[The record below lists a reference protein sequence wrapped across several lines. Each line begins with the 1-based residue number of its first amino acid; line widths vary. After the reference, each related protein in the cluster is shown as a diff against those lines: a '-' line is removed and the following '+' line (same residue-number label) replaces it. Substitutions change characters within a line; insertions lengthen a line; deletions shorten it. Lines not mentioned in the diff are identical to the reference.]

1 MTSEIRC
8 GSMGDAAI
16 ASVVSGRNACACP
29 RSPTVSPLNP
39 VSALAPRSTPRAYL
53 PLEGRAYRIQERTIL
68 RAMIE
73 PRTAPATG
81 FHIKTTVRDAL
92 YDRIPLGQP
101 DLALIDTAPFAR
113 LERIQQLGFVSRVW
127 PGARHTRFEH
137 SLGVM
142 HLTRLA
148 IDHIRGDPAGR
159 WLTNGDARVAVAAA
173 LLHDIGHYPFS
184 HAIEE
189 LGPPIVPHER
199 GGRRLIEG
207 PEIAPILEEAWGVD
221 PHRVANFVD
230 PNGADLPP
238 ADRLLRGVLSGA
250 LDMDKL
256 DYLPRDARAC
266 NVPYGGVDT
275 ARLID
280 ALTIA
285 TIEGPGGDVI
295 PRVAIGEKG
304 ISPLHSLI
312 NARQEMF
319 DNVYWH
325 HTNRAC
331 MVMLLRATQDALLAS
346 ALRPEELTEHDDD
359 SLLMRLTSD
368 EMPGPTRRLARALRD
383 RHIHK
388 RAVEIGSRA
397 FELYARLGNLFF
409 DPLAR
414 RDVELR
420 LSASLAEEIGEPVP
434 AEAVLIDIPKPERWR
449 SDVWVTFERPPVG
462 FEPLMPWREVVGLTD
477 EDFKRYEEHRRLI
490 RIVAAEP
497 YREALSSSWEK
508 LLLPLLGAAI

>member
-1 MTSEIRC
+1 MPRTIWRGAYPRPAPRILPFMTSDR
-8 GSMGDAAI
+8 
-16 ASVVSGRNACACP
+16 
-29 RSPTVSPLNP
+29 
-39 VSALAPRSTPRAYL
+39 
-53 PLEGRAYRIQERTIL
+53 
-68 RAMIE
+68 IE
-73 PRTAPATG
+73 PATR
-81 FHIKTTVRDAL
+81 FRIETTIRDAL
-92 YDRIPLGQP
+92 YDRIPVTHVERI
-101 DLALIDTAPFAR
+101 LIGTEAFSR

-148 IDHIRGDPAGR
+148 VDHLRSAAGADF
-159 WLTNGDARVAVAAA
+159 LTDEDARVAVAAA

-189 LGPPIVPHER
+189 LGAPIVPHER
-199 GGRRLIEG
+199 AGRAIIEG
-207 PEIAPILEEAWGVD
+207 PEIAPILAEVWGVD
-221 PHRVANFVD
+221 PARVAGMID
-230 PNGADLPP
+230 PDGHDIPP

-280 ALTIA
+280 AITVTNA
-285 TIEGPGGDVI
+285 GGSE
-295 PRVAIGEKG
+295 PWPSPTVAIDEKG
-304 ISPLHSLI
+304 VSPLHSLI

-331 MVMLLRATQDALLAS
+331 MAMLLRAVQEALIARALEPGIFHRLDDATLLELLAS
-346 ALRPEELTEHDDD
+346 T
-359 SLLMRLTSD
+359 
-368 EMPGPTRRLARALRD
+368 EMPASTRRLALALR
-383 RHIHK
+383 RRQFHK
-388 RAVEIGSRA
+388 RALEIGSRA

-409 DPLAR
+409 APLAR
-414 RDVELR
+414 RDVELQ
-420 LSASLAEEIGEPVP
+420 LASALEKHLGAQVP
-434 AEAVLIDIPKPERWR
+434 PEAILIDIPKPERWR
-449 SDVWVTFERPPVG
+449 TDVWVVFNRPPVG
-462 FEPLMPWREVVGLTD
+462 FSHVMPWRDVVGLTD
-477 EDFKRYEEHRRLI
+477 DDFKRYEEHRRLI

-497 YREALSSSWEK
+497 YREAVAESWER

>member
-1 MTSEIRC
+1 M
-8 GSMGDAAI
+8 
-16 ASVVSGRNACACP
+16 N
-29 RSPTVSPLNP
+29 
-39 VSALAPRSTPRAYL
+39 
-53 PLEGRAYRIQERTIL
+53 
-68 RAMIE
+68 E
-73 PRTAPATG
+73 PRLSPATL
-81 FHIKTTVRDAL
+81 FPIEATIRDTL
-92 YDRIPLGQP
+92 YDRIPLTGP
-101 DLALIDTAPFAR
+101 ERSLIGTTAFGR

-148 IDHIRGDPAGR
+148 VDHLRGSSGGEGISVD
-159 WLTNGDARVAVAAA
+159 DARVAVAAA

-189 LGPPIVPHER
+189 LGHPIVPHEKV
-199 GGRRLIEG
+199 GRRIIEG
-207 PEIAPILEEAWGVD
+207 PEIAPILSDEWGID
-221 PHRVANFVD
+221 PLRVAAFID
-230 PNGADLPP
+230 PAGIDLPAP
-238 ADRLLRGVLSGA
+238 DRLLRGVLSGA

-280 ALTIA
+280 ALSIA
-285 TIEGPGGDVI
+285 DVGVARSTNT
-295 PRVAIGEKG
+295 RVVIGEKG

-331 MVMLLRATQDALLAS
+331 MAMLLRATQDALLGGS
-346 ALRPEELTEHDDD
+346 LDPTELQNHDDA
-359 SLLMRLTSD
+359 SLLHRLGEANMPSTSQ
-368 EMPGPTRRLARALRD
+368 RLAQALRD
-383 RHIHK
+383 RRIHK
-388 RAVEIGSRA
+388 RTVEIGSRA

-414 RDVELR
+414 RDVEIK
-420 LSASLAEEIGEPVP
+420 LSKALGKALGQDVP
-434 AEAVLIDIPKPERWR
+434 PEAILIDIPKPERWR
-449 SDVWVTFERPPVG
+449 TDVWVAFERPPIG
-462 FEPLMPWREVVGLTD
+462 FAPLMPWRDVVGFGDDDL
-477 EDFKRYEEHRRLI
+477 KRYEEHRRLI

-497 YREALSSSWEK
+497 YREFMTSSWEQ
-508 LLLPLLGAAI
+508 LLMPLLGAAI

>member
-1 MTSEIRC
+1 M
-8 GSMGDAAI
+8 I
-16 ASVVSGRNACACP
+16 AQRRV
-29 RSPTVSPLNP
+29 
-39 VSALAPRSTPRAYL
+39 
-53 PLEGRAYRIQERTIL
+53 
-68 RAMIE
+68 
-73 PRTAPATG
+73 PATG
-81 FHIKTTVRDAL
+81 FPIETTVRDAL
-92 YDRIPLGQP
+92 YDRIPLGRP
-101 DLALIDTAPFAR
+101 DTALIGTPAFAR

-142 HLTRLA
+142 HLTRMA
-148 IDHIRGDPAGR
+148 VDHVRGAAEGG
-159 WLTNGDARVAVAAA
+159 WLSDEDARVAVAAA

-189 LGPPIVPHER
+189 LGAPIVPHEQA
-199 GGRRLIEG
+199 GKCIIEG
-207 PEIAPILEEAWGVD
+207 SEIATILEESWRVD
-221 PHRVANFVD
+221 PRRVGAMVD
-230 PNGADLPP
+230 PDGEELPP
-238 ADRLLRGVLSGA
+238 ADRLLRGILSGA

-285 TIEGPGGDVI
+285 RIGGPGAEESFRI
-295 PRVAIGEKG
+295 AIGEKG

-319 DNVYWH
+319 DNIYWH

-331 MVMLLRATQDALLAS
+331 MVMLLRATQEALIAGALDPKELIGHDDASLLARLDS
-346 ALRPEELTEHDDD
+346 AA
-359 SLLMRLTSD
+359 
-368 EMPGPTRRLARALRD
+368 MPSSTQHLARALRD
-383 RHIHK
+383 RHIYK
-388 RAVEIGSRA
+388 RAVEVGSRA

-414 RDVELR
+414 RDVEMR
-420 LSASLAEEIGEPVP
+420 LAAALSEEIGHAVP
-434 AEAVLIDIPKPERWR
+434 PEAVLIDIPKPERWR
-449 SDVWVTFERPPVG
+449 SDVWVTFDKPPVG
-462 FEPLMPWREVVGLTD
+462 FDQTMPWRDVVGLTD

-490 RIVAAEP
+490 RIVTAEP
-497 YREALSSSWEK
+497 YREVLSASWER
-508 LLLPLLGAAI
+508 LLMPLLGAAL